1 MGGVAVWLLLFP
13 GWKASGQKAGIST
26 NILEYV
32 NMGTL
37 NAEASYA
44 VSRYWTV
51 NAGARYNPFTY
62 RMAGRQ
68 VNNRQQSYYAGVRY
82 WPWYAYSGWWV
93 SGKARYQEYNAG
105 GLVSS
110 RTDEGDRFGL
120 GVAAGYAYMLGKHF
134 NLDFGVGLWSGYDL
148 YTRYSCPSC
157 GVTEASGGRF
167 FVLPDDILIAV
178 TYVF

>member
-1 MGGVAVWLLLFP
+1 MPTSESSVSARSAACLRLIFSCARIAVTS
-13 GWKASGQKAGIST
+13 KS
-26 NILEYV
+26 
-32 NMGTL
+32 
-37 NAEASYA
+37 
-44 VSRYWTV
+44 
-51 NAGARYNPFTY
+51 
-62 RMAGRQ
+62 
-68 VNNRQQSYYAGVRY
+68 
-82 WPWYAYSGWWV
+82 
-93 SGKARYQEYNAG
+93 
-105 GLVSS
+105 VSS